1 MTAIAFA
8 LNPLM
13 SGDEALKE
21 MHAQIAA
28 SNSSNKATMQAILVV
43 VMSYERICSIAR
55 ADAAAA
61 GVDYVPHTLAQFQTL
76 MDRAEHAAYIAA
88 APPPAH
94 ADPFDEH
101 LADAA
106 DNRDRR
112 ARQKTNPTFE
122 LSCFWCGAKGHTL
135 MECPDPAPN
144 AKAKAARDM
153 VPAAQENKTKR
164 FQRAET
170 RRLAG
175 AATNA
180 AMNAFVTDDE
190 DTDDSEI

>member
-28 SNSSNKATMQAILVV
+28 SNSGNKATMQAILVV

-61 GVDYVPHTLAQFQTL
+61 GVDYVPHTLAQFQAL
-76 MDRAEHAAYIAA
+76 IDRAEHAAYIAA

-106 DNRDRR
+106 DDLQGSFDAFIAHN
-112 ARQKTNPTFE
+112 
-122 LSCFWCGAKGHTL
+122 H
-135 MECPDPAPN
+135 
-144 AKAKAARDM
+144 
-153 VPAAQENKTKR
+153 
-164 FQRAET
+164 AEA
-170 RRLAG
+170 RRLAP
-175 AATNA
+175 AAT
-180 AMNAFVTDDE
+180 NAFVTDDE
-190 DTDDSEI
+190 DEDDSDIY